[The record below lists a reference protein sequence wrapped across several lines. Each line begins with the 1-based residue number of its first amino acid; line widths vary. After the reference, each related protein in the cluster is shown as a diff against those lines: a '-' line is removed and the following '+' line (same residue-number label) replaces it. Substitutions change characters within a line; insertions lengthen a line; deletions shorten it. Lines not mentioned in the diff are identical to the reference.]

1 MAKLS
6 KAEFKKVQDYWYQR
20 LADEG
25 FVDIEN
31 SSKKQDPF
39 RIPHRHDKTFQ
50 NSQVW
55 ADSKKEYYEF
65 AAYFLSDY
73 AFELALDQTIWEYHV
88 NLITVRGIAKVLS
101 GVGIKIAK
109 SSVHRKIKELQ
120 EIMKEKYNVGTKSK

>member
-6 KAEFKKVQDYWYQR
+6 KSEFKEIQNYWYQR

-65 AAYFLSDY
+65 ATDFLNEHT
-73 AFELALDQTIWEYHV
+73 FKTKLDQIIWEYHV
-88 NLITVRGIAKVLS
+88 NLITVRGISRLLAELGMFMSKDT
-101 GVGIKIAK
+101 I
-109 SSVHRKIKELQ
+109 HRKIVKLR